1 MQKKNQEMIELI
13 NPGDKINS
21 VIDWFF
27 STITLILSLF
37 YDARIVLHA
46 VLFLIVIDQVM
57 GVTYALNKKKFSWKT
72 FSKVFMKIII
82 YIAAILAAFVYE
94 RYLLNSEP
102 IYFTKI
108 VAALVGAKEI
118 VSSYTKFAKMT
129 GIEIF
134 QMIWEKIKP

>member
-1 MQKKNQEMIELI
+1 MIELI
-13 NPGDKINS
+13 NPYATERYNS
-21 VIDWFF
+21 IIDWFF
-27 STITLILSLF
+27 SVVSLLLSCF

-46 VLFLIVIDQVM
+46 VLFMIVIDQIM
-57 GVTYALNKKKFSWKT
+57 GVTYALNQKKFTWRK
-72 FSKVFMKIII
+72 FSKVFTKIII

-94 RYLLNSEP
+94 RYLLDSEP

-118 VSSYTKFAKMT
+118 ASSYTKFAKMT

-134 QMIWEKIKP
+134 ETIWQKIKS

>member
-1 MQKKNQEMIELI
+1 MIELMTI
-13 NPGDKINS
+13 SEKLEEAGLWVIKICT
-21 VIDWFF
+21 F
-27 STITLILSLF
+27 ILMIF
-37 YDARIVLHA
+37 YDARPVLHA

-57 GVTYALNKKKFSWKT
+57 GITYALSQKKFSWRT
-72 FSKVFMKIII
+72 FNKVFKKIII

-108 VAALVGAKEI
+108 VAALVGAKEMA
-118 VSSYTKFAKMT
+118 SSYSKLAKMT

-134 QMIWEKIKP
+134 ETMWKKIKS

>member
-1 MQKKNQEMIELI
+1 MIELM
-13 NPGDKINS
+13 NPCATERYNS
-21 VIDWFF
+21 IVDWFF
-27 STITLILSLF
+27 SVVTLLLSLF

-46 VLFLIVIDQVM
+46 VLFMIVIDQVM
-57 GVTYALNKKKFSWKT
+57 GVMYAITQKKFNWRT
-72 FSKVFMKIII
+72 FNKVFKKIII
-82 YIAAILAAFVYE
+82 YMAAILAAFVYE

-118 VSSYTKFAKMT
+118 ASSYTKFAKMT

-134 QMIWEKIKP
+134 ETLWKKMKS